1 MHTYRK
7 TCLITGFFIVVIAII
22 IIIIIII
29 IINSSNSV
37 ITNFIRIGAWI
48 YKTIYLLL

>member
-29 IINSSNSV
+29 INSSNSV
-37 ITNFIRIGAWI
+37 ITNFIRIEAWI

>member
-7 TCLITGFFIVVIAII
+7 TCLITVCFIVVIAII
-22 IIIIIII
+22 IIIIII
-29 IINSSNSV
+29 NSRNSV
-37 ITNFIRIGAWI
+37 ITNFIRIDAWI